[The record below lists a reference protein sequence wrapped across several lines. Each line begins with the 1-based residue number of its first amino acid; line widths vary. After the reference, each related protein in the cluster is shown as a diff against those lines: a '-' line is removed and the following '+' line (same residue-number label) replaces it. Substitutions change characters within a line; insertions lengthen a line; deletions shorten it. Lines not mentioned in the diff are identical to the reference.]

1 VRLKTIGSQKTFGPQ
16 RAPKIIKR
24 IKGKIKMNIH
34 DTSNLT
40 HLSDLVN
47 KYAVN
52 KNLDIDAIEKDMIGT
67 SSNRKPNVSPMESY
81 KSTLSDLQHEIGIN
95 IQDNDIADNQ
105 GNEEIEGEPVDS
117 PVLYKS
123 QFAPQQ
129 KRDEAEHN
137 SHDSQEIYEDSNFLS
152 HIAGPTES
160 EPPVLSNLY
169 PSPAE
174 QPKPQIHRQ
183 SQPLRERYSGPPA
196 PQYQQNYSG
205 PQAPQYQQN
214 YYQAPTPNYDP
225 NRYDAEQYRQNEPN
239 TQEQFNN
246 VLQNYSG
253 TQLDEL
259 SIKKEQEEDTKSILL
274 EDIDEIKLEL
284 EDDNVDISR
293 IPEVDQ
299 DSPLADVQKVHK
311 MLRVKYIRRR
321 YNDFGHEIILA
332 GAQGLGYVFDGTYE
346 IGPFKPNFN
355 GWHNEVRTKLRR
367 MRYETATI
375 VSNVVQE
382 YNIGPFSRLL
392 FELIPSMVIY
402 SNMKKNQHGQSNYSM
417 DQVSQAI
424 SELRED

>member
-1 VRLKTIGSQKTFGPQ
+1 
-16 RAPKIIKR
+16 
-24 IKGKIKMNIH
+24 MNIH

-52 KNLDIDAIEKDMIGT
+52 KNLDIDAIEKDMIGV
-67 SSNRKPNVSPMESY
+67 SSNRKPNVSPIESY
-81 KSTLSDLQHEIGIN
+81 KSTLSDLQHEIGIT
-95 IQDNDIADNQ
+95 IQDNDIED
-105 GNEEIEGEPVDS
+105 NEEIDGEPVDS
-117 PVLYKS
+117 PVVYKS
-123 QFAPQQ
+123 QFSQSNVFKAQQ
-129 KRDEAEHN
+129 QEPEQEP
-137 SHDSQEIYEDSNFLS
+137 SQEIYEDNNFLS
-152 HIAGPTES
+152 HIAGPTET

-169 PSPAE
+169 PSPADR
-174 QPKPQIHRQ
+174 PKPASRP
-183 SQPLRERYSGPPA
+183 QPLRERNGGAYEAAGRLGPPSLYQQ
-196 PQYQQNYSG
+196 PMQYSQPMQYNQPMQNQMQYQNQMQP
-205 PQAPQYQQN
+205 PQ
-214 YYQAPTPNYDP
+214 YDP
-225 NRYDAEQYRQNEPN
+225 NRYDAEQYRMVEPN
-239 TQEQFNN
+239 QQEQFNN
-246 VLQNYSG
+246 VMQNYSG

-259 SIKKEQEEDTKSILL
+259 SVKKEQEEDTKSILL

>member
-1 VRLKTIGSQKTFGPQ
+1 
-16 RAPKIIKR
+16 
-24 IKGKIKMNIH
+24 MNIH

-52 KNLDIDAIEKDMIGT
+52 KNLDIDAIEKDMIGV
-67 SSNRKPNVSPMESY
+67 SSNRKPNVSPIESY
-81 KSTLSDLQHEIGIN
+81 KSTLSDLQHEIGIT
-95 IQDNDIADNQ
+95 IQDNDIED
-105 GNEEIEGEPVDS
+105 NEEIDGEPVDS
-117 PVLYKS
+117 PVVYKS
-123 QFAPQQ
+123 QFSQSQPKHQPQQ
-129 KRDEAEHN
+129 EPEQEPE
-137 SHDSQEIYEDSNFLS
+137 QEIYEDNNFLS
-152 HIAGPTES
+152 HIAGPTET

-169 PSPAE
+169 PSPADR
-174 QPKPQIHRQ
+174 PKPTSRP
-183 SQPLRERYSGPPA
+183 QPLRERVPQPIQYQNQMQYSQPM
-196 PQYQQNYSG
+196 QYQQPMQN
-205 PQAPQYQQN
+205 QMQYQNQ
-214 YYQAPTPNYDP
+214 TYDP
-225 NRYDAEQYRQNEPN
+225 NRYDAEQYRMVEPN
-239 TQEQFNN
+239 QQEQFNN
-246 VLQNYSG
+246 VMQNYSG

-259 SIKKEQEEDTKSILL
+259 SVKKEQEEDTKSILL

>member
-1 VRLKTIGSQKTFGPQ
+1 
-16 RAPKIIKR
+16 
-24 IKGKIKMNIH
+24 MNIH

-52 KNLDIDAIEKDMIGT
+52 KNLDIDAIEKDMIGV
-67 SSNRKPNVSPMESY
+67 SSNRKPGVSPMESY
-81 KSTLSDLQHEIGIN
+81 KSTLSDLQHEIGIT
-95 IQDNDIADNQ
+95 IPDNDIGDND
-105 GNEEIEGEPVDS
+105 EIEGEPVDS
-117 PVLYKS
+117 PVVYKS
-123 QFAPQQ
+123 QFTQQ
-129 KRDEAEHN
+129 HQAEQQEQEP
-137 SHDSQEIYEDSNFLS
+137 SQEIYEDSNFLS
-152 HIAGPTES
+152 HIAGPTET

-169 PSPAE
+169 PSPADR
-174 QPKPQIHRQ
+174 PKQTTRP
-183 SQPLRERYSGPPA
+183 QPLRERTQAPQQ
-196 PQYQQNYSG
+196 PQYQQQQYYP
-205 PQAPQYQQN
+205 PQNNFGAQPQNQTQQP
-214 YYQAPTPNYDP
+214 YYDQNRYDP
-225 NRYDAEQYRQNEPN
+225 NRYDAEQYRTVEPN

-246 VLQNYSG
+246 VMQNYSG

-259 SIKKEQEEDTKSILL
+259 SVKKEQEEDTKSILL

-392 FELIPSMVIY
+392 FELIPSMAIY

>member
-1 VRLKTIGSQKTFGPQ
+1 
-16 RAPKIIKR
+16 
-24 IKGKIKMNIH
+24 MNIH

-52 KNLDIDAIEKDMIGT
+52 KNLDIDAIEKDMIGV
-67 SSNRKPNVSPMESY
+67 SSNRKPNVSPIEYY
-81 KSTLSDLQHEIGIN
+81 KSTLSDLQHEIGIT
-95 IQDNDIADNQ
+95 IQDNDIED
-105 GNEEIEGEPVDS
+105 NEEIDGEPVDS
-117 PVLYKS
+117 PVVYKS
-123 QFAPQQ
+123 QFSQSQPKHQPQQ
-129 KRDEAEHN
+129 EPEQEPE
-137 SHDSQEIYEDSNFLS
+137 QEIYEDNNFLS
-152 HIAGPTES
+152 HIAGPTET

-169 PSPAE
+169 PSPADR
-174 QPKPQIHRQ
+174 PKPTSRP
-183 SQPLRERYSGPPA
+183 QPLRERVPQPIQYQNQMQYSQPM
-196 PQYQQNYSG
+196 QYQQPMQN
-205 PQAPQYQQN
+205 QMQYQNQ
-214 YYQAPTPNYDP
+214 TYDP
-225 NRYDAEQYRQNEPN
+225 NRYDAEQYRMVEPN
-239 TQEQFNN
+239 QQEQFNN
-246 VLQNYSG
+246 VMQNYSG

-259 SIKKEQEEDTKSILL
+259 SVKKEQEEDTKSILL